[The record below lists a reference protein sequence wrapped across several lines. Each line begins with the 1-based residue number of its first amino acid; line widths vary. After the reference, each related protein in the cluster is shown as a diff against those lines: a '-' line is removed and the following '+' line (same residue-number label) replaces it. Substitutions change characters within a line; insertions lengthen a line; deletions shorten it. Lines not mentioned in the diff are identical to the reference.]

1 MIHWY
6 TSILCYTYVSSILN
20 TIPPPPLTAVRTTK
34 LIKIKKEYALI
45 IPESIAK
52 LYAFKDGQVFNLEVK
67 ESNNIEKLVF
77 LTYAIATK

>member
-1 MIHWY
+1 MLYICIIHTKYY
-6 TSILCYTYVSSILN
+6 T
-20 TIPPPPLTAVRTTK
+20 PPPLTAVRTTK

-52 LYAFKDGQVFNLEVK
+52 IYAFKDGQVFNLEVK

-77 LTYAIATK
+77 LTYAVATK